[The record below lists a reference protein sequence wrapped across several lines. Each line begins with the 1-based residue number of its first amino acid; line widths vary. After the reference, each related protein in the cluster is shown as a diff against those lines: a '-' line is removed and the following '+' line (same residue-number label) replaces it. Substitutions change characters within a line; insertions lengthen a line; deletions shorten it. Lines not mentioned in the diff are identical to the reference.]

1 MEYCSGGD
9 LLQRILQQ
17 KTTQFCTGDV
27 GSLLHY
33 VSGLSLFSISS
44 GSLTCFSLQ
53 ILQWFAQ
60 LCAGTQHI
68 HEKRVLHRDLKSK
81 VQFYADM
88 EQRGNETD
96 QNYIVFTVLSE
107 LFKCF

>member
-33 VSGLSLFSISS
+33 VSGLILFPISS
-44 GSLTCFSLQ
+44 GSLTCFPLQ

-60 LCAGTQHI
+60 MCAGTQHI

-88 EQRGNETD
+88 ARRRRAE
-96 QNYIVFTVLSE
+96 
-107 LFKCF
+107 